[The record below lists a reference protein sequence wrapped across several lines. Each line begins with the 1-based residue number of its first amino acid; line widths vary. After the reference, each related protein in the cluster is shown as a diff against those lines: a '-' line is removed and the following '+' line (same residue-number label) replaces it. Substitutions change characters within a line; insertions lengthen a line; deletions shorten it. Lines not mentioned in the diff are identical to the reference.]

1 MIFWQ
6 WKTCKHFVVSLVRK
20 HIFYWK
26 KKNCSIGVAKLW
38 LDITVVGLCC
48 WNSDEKWWKN
58 WTRGLFFF
66 FSLLGEGFQYRGGS
80 THTRSV
86 TRTIHFLT
94 RSKFLHFFGKKQRR
108 TLLWEKWTNFPTLGG
123 LLLSSLLSFLLF
135 RLLHMKATHFLAI
148 NTAVCVSEI
157 GFPIVISFS
166 QFGTLC
172 TTALLGNF

>member
-108 TLLWEKWTNFPTLGG
+108 TLLWEKNGQI
-123 LLLSSLLSFLLF
+123 FL
-135 RLLHMKATHFLAI
+135 RL
-148 NTAVCVSEI
+148 AVCFFLHC
-157 GFPIVISFS
+157 FPSFYFVFFTWRRRTFLRS
-166 QFGTLC
+166 TLLC
-172 TTALLGNF
+172 VFPKSVFQ